1 MLSTNRLMVGLIV
14 ALGVAPGVAA
24 QDVFHSP
31 QAANLPTT
39 VTFPQGNLL
48 FEISHRFQPP
58 VSNGAEDLWGF
69 DGPVN
74 NRLGLAFAATERLML
89 GALRSNRDDNLELN
103 AKLRLFDGGS
113 AVLPLSLGVM
123 GGVAWNTAEVFGAE
137 DNETQI
143 YAQLIMNV
151 LLGERVALGAVP
163 TYLRNPR
170 ILDSESENAFVLGLN
185 GQVYLSDAVS
195 LLGEWIVSE
204 VRAGLEHDSGTF
216 GVEIE
221 TRGHFFKLVLTN
233 QVRMNPTQFLGGT
246 PSAFSADELRVGFNI
261 TRRLAF

>member
-1 MLSTNRLMVGLIV
+1 MNRLTFGVVV
-14 ALGVAPGVAA
+14 ALGVASGVAA

-39 VTFPQGNLL
+39 ATLPQGDLL
-48 FEISHRFQPP
+48 FEISHRFLPP

-74 NRLGLAFAATERLML
+74 NRLGLAYAATDRLML

-103 AKLRLFDGGS
+103 AKMRLFDGGS

-123 GGVAWNTAEVFGAE
+123 GGVAWNTADVFGVD
-137 DNETQI
+137 DNEAQL
-143 YAQLIMNV
+143 YAQVILNV
-151 LLGERVALGAVP
+151 LMGERFGLGVVP

-170 ILDSESENAFVLGLN
+170 ILDLESENGFVLGLN
-185 GQVYLSDAVS
+185 GQVYLSES
-195 LLGEWIVSE
+195 MSILGEWIVSE
-204 VRAGLEHDSGTF
+204 ARVGLEHHSGTF

-261 TRRLAF
+261 TRRLAL

>member
-1 MLSTNRLMVGLIV
+1 MISTKRWIVGALL
-14 ALGVAPGVAA
+14 ALGVTPGLGA
-24 QDVFHSP
+24 QGVFHSP

-39 VTFPQGNLL
+39 VTLPRGDML

-74 NRLGLAFAATERLML
+74 NRLGLSFAATERLML

-103 AKLRLFDGGS
+103 AKLRLLEGGS
-113 AVLPLSLGVM
+113 ATLPVSVGVM
-123 GGVAWNTAEVFGAE
+123 GGVAWNTQEVFGAQ
-137 DNETQI
+137 DNETQL
-143 YAQLIMNV
+143 YAQLMLNV
-151 LLGERVALGAVP
+151 LLGEQFAVGVVP

-170 ILDSESENAFVLGLN
+170 ILDAVSENAFVLGVH
-185 GQVYLSDAVS
+185 GQVYVSDALS
-195 LLGEWIVSE
+195 FLGEWIFSE
-204 VRAGLEHDSGTF
+204 VRAGLEHDSGTI

-246 PSAFSADELRVGFNI
+246 PFAFSADELRVGFNI
-261 TRRLAF
+261 TRRLSF